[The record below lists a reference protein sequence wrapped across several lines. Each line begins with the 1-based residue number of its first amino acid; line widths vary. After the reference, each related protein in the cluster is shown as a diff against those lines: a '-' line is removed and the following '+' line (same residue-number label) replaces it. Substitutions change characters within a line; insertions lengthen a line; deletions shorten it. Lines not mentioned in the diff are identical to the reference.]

1 MTPPVQS
8 KHPAAA
14 AVPMNP
20 LSRGRHEFVW
30 EGKYD
35 AQGRRRKPDAPP
47 LPLRLLEE
55 WAGPV
60 DASSNL
66 LLHGDNMLVM
76 AALLPRFRR
85 AIDLIYIDP
94 PYDCGLDYTL
104 EVPVGEAATAT
115 VHAYRDAWGRGRE
128 SYPQMMAE
136 RLMLMKELLHPA
148 GCIFVHCDWRA
159 NAVIRLLLDEVFGP
173 ACFRNEI
180 VWRRAPNVGRQ
191 AASSQLGRVVDSIFV
206 YSAREGTPFRGQVPM
221 RSRAVELDRTGK
233 PRNCKWD
240 AERRLY
246 FTTAPRGDYTDESI
260 ARLRSQGRIYESSTG
275 KIYIKYFLRRGDDG
289 RWYKDAP
296 VDTLWD
302 DPEVR
307 PLRHCSK
314 DELDIGYATQKPE
327 GLLRRIIAWASPPG
341 GLVADFFCGSGTT
354 GAAAQQLGR
363 RWIMADLGRQAI
375 HTARKR
381 MIELQR
387 RNAAVARPFSVFDLG
402 CGERA
407 QWRRRADIRD
417 DRAYRHHVLARFD
430 ARCIDSAKAG
440 DEPVHGWRA
449 QAACHVAAPD
459 SLFDASSAGEVA
471 RAALRAGAAEVFC
484 LAWEFEP
491 GIRHAMDS
499 IATQTGI
506 TLRPVPI
513 PREIMDPN
521 QRVLPPWMELPRIAA
536 SLFAHIDGTFDLR
549 IERFEPI
556 AVQSGPGDGHAPVSA
571 GSHTRRARD
580 GSDCIDAWSVDF
592 DHARGEPFRPD
603 WHTHRRGRQRIVK
616 LESDAHWAQGADA
629 SGVCLVKVVDVFGFE
644 CWESVAHPS

>member
-1 MTPPVQS
+1 M
-8 KHPAAA
+8 H
-14 AVPMNP
+14 P
-20 LSRGRHEFVW
+20 LSLLRNEFVW

-35 AQGRRRKPDAPP
+35 AQGQRRRPDVMSLHP
-47 LPLRLLEE
+47 RLLEE
-55 WAGPV
+55 WGGRVA
-60 DASSNL
+60 ASSNL
-66 LLHGDNMLVM
+66 LLYGDNMLVM
-76 AALLPRFRR
+76 AALLPRFRQ

-104 EVPVGEAATAT
+104 EVPVGQAATAT
-115 VHAYRDAWGRGRE
+115 VHAYRDAWGRGCE

-159 NAVIRLLLDEVFGP
+159 NAVIRLLLDDVFGP

-206 YSAREGTPFRGQVPM
+206 YSAREGTPFRGQIPM

-233 PRNCKWD
+233 PRNSKWD
-240 AERRLY
+240 PDRKLY

-260 ARLRSQGRIYESSTG
+260 ARLRSEGRIYESSTG
-275 KIYIKYFLRRGDDG
+275 KIYIKYFLRRGEDG

-302 DPEVR
+302 DPDVR

-387 RNAAVARPFSVFDLG
+387 RQADAARPFGVFDLG
-402 CGERA
+402 SGERTR
-407 QWRRRADIRD
+407 WRHRANIRD

-430 ARCIDSAKAG
+430 ARCADTAG
-440 DEPVHGWRA
+440 SGDKSVHGWRA
-449 QAACHVAAPD
+449 QAACHVAAPE
-459 SLFDASSAGEVA
+459 SVFDASSAGEVA
-471 RAALRAGAAEVFC
+471 HAALRAGADEVFC

-491 GIRHAMDS
+491 GIRRALDS
-499 IATQTGI
+499 IAALTGI

-521 QRVLPPWMELPRIAA
+521 QCALSPWMELPRIDA
-536 SLFAHIDGTFDLR
+536 SFFAHADGSFDLR

-556 AVQSGPGDGHAPVSA
+556 AVQSRQDDGNASVSA
-571 GSHTRRARD
+571 GSRARRARD
-580 GSDCIDAWSVDF
+580 GSVCIDTWAVDF
-592 DHARGEPFRPD
+592 DFVPGEPFRPD
-603 WHTHRRGRQRIVK
+603 WHAHRRGRQRFVK
-616 LESDAHWAQGADA
+616 LESDAHWAPGAETG
-629 SGVCLVKVVDVFGFE
+629 GVCLVKVVDVFGFE